1 MRTLM
6 PVILLAGLFSAAA
19 GQIASTA
26 PTPSQD
32 EQVEIQTL
40 AGQLAD
46 PARSAKT
53 KLEAAG
59 ILLSRQSAQAT
70 EALRG
75 FLLRGDNRAAQI
87 AIAEA
92 IAAHLVER
100 QEFVEPLL
108 GMLTGAEAAVRPAA
122 ARALARYRGFGVI
135 DRLCAIAQDRSADSA
150 VRREVIAALQTVLDK
165 RVVDLLVSLL
175 DEPDPAIGAAAAES
189 LERLTNIRAF
199 GSDSLQWKL
208 WWDANKDKERWA
220 WLNEL
225 AESLARSKAAL
236 EADNVMLRDR
246 LAKAMS
252 ELYDA
257 TAPAQRDAAL
267 LGFLK
272 DPLSDIRLAGLRLV
286 DRRVR
291 ANEAITAEMRLEARA
306 LLGDADARVRQEAA
320 LLIAA
325 LGEEEALASLLDRLA
340 AEDVPA
346 VRRSLLKALGQLRQA
361 EALPAVLVEIRS
373 RHDDVAAAA
382 AEALARI
389 ASKNSLEG
397 QQRSAAAEALVDRYR
412 QAGGERQELREAL
425 LAAMGAVGDDFF
437 APVLEEAMKDPSAK
451 VRLAAVMSL
460 GRVGK
465 GDSSKALLRLVSD
478 SDRGVRQAALAALG
492 SLGGKE
498 QLGPILQQ
506 TLPAAET
513 DAAVRQQAWEAVV
526 AILARCDDQ
535 TVVGVADGL
544 TDRGDAAEPR
554 VKIMQMLV
562 DRLRH
567 AGSQQLPAA
576 QRKLASALVKAGR
589 PAEAAGLLGQTYTTF
604 AATGSPDAPVVW
616 VEWVDALLAADDPN
630 CVTVVGS
637 QMNAEA
643 FAAAVAHLLARLD
656 QLAAQDRHAA
666 VVLLGTEAAGHLASR
681 LNERQRAA
689 LQRAIKDAQARQ
701 LAADRLRV
709 SRLVGQLCS
718 TDEAVRKAAAE
729 ELQAMSDRAVLPLL
743 EELKKAITAAEPDGQ
758 IEKAVLEVLRKV
770 RPGMTG
776 YDTHAPL
783 ADRVA
788 LIGAWMQDWLNRSP

>member
-1 MRTLM
+1 
-6 PVILLAGLFSAAA
+6 
-19 GQIASTA
+19 
-26 PTPSQD
+26 
-32 EQVEIQTL
+32 
-40 AGQLAD
+40 
-46 PARSAKT
+46 
-53 KLEAAG
+53 
-59 ILLSRQSAQAT
+59 
-70 EALRG
+70 
-75 FLLRGDNRAAQI
+75 
-87 AIAEA
+87 
-92 IAAHLVER
+92 
-100 QEFVEPLL
+100 
-108 GMLTGAEAAVRPAA
+108 
-122 ARALARYRGFGVI
+122 
-135 DRLCAIAQDRSADSA
+135 
-150 VRREVIAALQTVLDK
+150 
-165 RVVDLLVSLL
+165 
-175 DEPDPAIGAAAAES
+175 
-189 LERLTNIRAF
+189 
-199 GSDSLQWKL
+199 
-208 WWDANKDKERWA
+208 
-220 WLNEL
+220 
-225 AESLARSKAAL
+225 
-236 EADNVMLRDR
+236 
-246 LAKAMS
+246 
-252 ELYDA
+252 
-257 TAPAQRDAAL
+257 
-267 LGFLK
+267 
-272 DPLSDIRLAGLRLV
+272 
-286 DRRVR
+286 
-291 ANEAITAEMRLEARA
+291 
-306 LLGDADARVRQEAA
+306 
-320 LLIAA
+320 
-325 LGEEEALASLLDRLA
+325 
-340 AEDVPA
+340 
-346 VRRSLLKALGQLRQA
+346 
-361 EALPAVLVEIRS
+361 
-373 RHDDVAAAA
+373 
-382 AEALARI
+382 
-389 ASKNSLEG
+389 
-397 QQRSAAAEALVDRYR
+397 
-412 QAGGERQELREAL
+412 
-425 LAAMGAVGDDFF
+425 
-437 APVLEEAMKDPSAK
+437 MKDPSAK